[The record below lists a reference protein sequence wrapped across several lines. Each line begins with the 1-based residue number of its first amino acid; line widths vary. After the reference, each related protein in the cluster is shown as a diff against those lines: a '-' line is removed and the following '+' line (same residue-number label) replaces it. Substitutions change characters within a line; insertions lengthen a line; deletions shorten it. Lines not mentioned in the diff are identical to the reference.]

1 MVEKIAIVE
10 AATGGFLQETF
21 VFLKFWNFVE
31 HVFTEHLWATASAI
45 VWRIPISESYFKM
58 KC

>member
-10 AATGGFLQETF
+10 AATGGVLQETF

-45 VWRIPISESYFKM
+45 V
-58 KC
+58 